1 MGMES
6 KWSESLK
13 QKAGNL
19 SEEFIGIR
27 RQIHQNPELGFK
39 EEKTAQLICEKL
51 KNLGI
56 RFRAG
61 VGKTGVVGIIEG
73 TGKGKTVGLRAD
85 MDAVPVWE
93 EANVPYASKN
103 PGVMHACGHDAHV
116 ACVLGA
122 AVLLVSLSNQF
133 KGRVKLVF
141 QPAEEIDLGAKA
153 MMEEGV
159 LESPRPDAF
168 FALHVD
174 PDLLHGTVGVREGPL
189 MAAIDTIRISV
200 SGKGGHIA
208 MPHRCVDAIVAASAL
223 VMNLQTSVSRN
234 TDPIK
239 PIVVSIGTFNAGQ
252 SENNIA
258 SRADLTGTVRTL
270 DLDVHRTIPEIIERI
285 CRNTAATFG
294 AGISMEYQR
303 MLPPLVNSKQ
313 MAAIVA
319 ESCEAL
325 LGHESVIE
333 APISMGGDDFA
344 FFLKE
349 VPGCYI
355 RLGTKN
361 ASSDM
366 IHSLHNGLF
375 DLDEQ
380 SLHLGAALLAHTALI
395 ALER

>member
-1 MGMES
+1 MKT
-6 KWSESLK
+6 KWSEVLK
-13 QKAGNL
+13 QKARDL
-19 SEEFIGIR
+19 SGELIEIR
-27 RQIHQNPELGFK
+27 RKIHQSPELGFK
-39 EEKTAQLICEKL
+39 EEKTSQLICEKL
-51 KNLGI
+51 KDLGI
-56 RFRAG
+56 KFRAS
-61 VGKTGVVGIIEG
+61 VGKTGVIGIIEG
-73 TGKGKTVGLRAD
+73 LQGEKVVGLRAD
-85 MDAVPVWE
+85 MDAIPVQE
-93 EANVPYASKN
+93 EADVPYASQN

-122 AVLLVSLSNQF
+122 AALLVSLRNQF

-174 PDLLHGTVGVREGPL
+174 PDLLYGTIGVREGPL
-189 MAAIDTIRISV
+189 MAALDTIGISV

-208 MPHRCVDAIVAASAL
+208 MPHKCIDAIVAASAL

-239 PIVVSIGTFNAGQ
+239 PVVVSIGTFNAGQ

-270 DLDVHRTIPEIIERI
+270 DPDIHRTIPDIIERI
-285 CRNTAATFG
+285 CKNTAATFG
-294 AGISMEYQR
+294 AGISMEYRR
-303 MLPPLVNSKQ
+303 MLPPLVNSKE
-313 MAAIVA
+313 MTALVA
-319 ESCEAL
+319 ESCDAL
-325 LGHESVIE
+325 LGHESVME
-333 APISMGGDDFA
+333 TPISMGGDDFA

-349 VPGCYI
+349 VPGCYF

-361 ASSDM
+361 PSSEM
-366 IHSLHNGLF
+366 IHSLHNDRF
-375 DLDEQ
+375 ELDEQ
-380 SLHLGAALLAHTALI
+380 SLHLGAAILAHTALI
-395 ALER
+395 TLER